1 MRYYRVYGKT
11 FDSIETAVRYM
22 ELLKVSN
29 ALQSARLDYLDAAV
43 EKSDCSEAKEVIKYI
58 MEKQSEK

>member
-1 MRYYRVYGKT
+1 MRYYRVHGKT

-22 ELLKVSN
+22 ELLKISN
-29 ALQSARLDYLDAAV
+29 VLQAARLDYLDAAV
-43 EKSDCSEAKEVIKYI
+43 EKSDYHEAKEVIKYI